1 MTSLAVDPAADT
13 DEGGV
18 RGWALRVLDRI
29 GHVWFE
35 NPMTLVAFIGRLF
48 AAAPLGLAA
57 LGSSRAGSVATRLG
71 QQFFRTLI
79 RGVVLVAALGI
90 AGGLVIGTLS
100 RIGGSFLQPLIEEG
114 VLKVV
119 VRDLA
124 PLGLAVA
131 LAGRMGVS
139 ITAKLAVLPARLK
152 RETLVFGRREIN
164 EFVVPQLVAGL
175 TTAPLLFFLLAW
187 FLLAGYESSGRLME
201 LLYASPG
208 RFFVP
213 ELWPPLAAGAWRS
226 AGFGWVVAFVASAL
240 GVRAAERFASSGG
253 EEIELTNAVW
263 ESSVTAILICTAFTI
278 IFLTRAGNG

>member
-1 MTSLAVDPAADT
+1 VAA
-13 DEGGV
+13 
-18 RGWALRVLDRI
+18 
-29 GHVWFE
+29 
-35 NPMTLVAFIGRLF
+35 
-48 AAAPLGLAA
+48 
-57 LGSSRAGSVATRLG
+57 RLG

-100 RIGGSFLQPLIEEG
+100 RIGGSFLQPLMEEG

-164 EFVVPQLVAGL
+164 ELVVPQLVAGL

-201 LLYASPG
+201 LLLHASPR
-208 RFFVP
+208 RFFAP

-226 AGFGWVVAFVASAL
+226 AAFGWVVAFVASAL
-240 GVRAAERFASSGG
+240 GVRAAERFASTAG